1 MKTRGA
7 LIVVVAAA
15 LLAAGCSK
23 PAPATDKASTD
34 DPNYMRGY
42 HAGLDDG
49 QSDTCNKIATY
60 KRAMSDELR
69 DQGICP

>member
-1 MKTRGA
+1 MKPGGV
-7 LIVVVAAA
+7 LIVVAAAA

-23 PAPATDKASTD
+23 PAPASGKAATD

-42 HAGLDDG
+42 HNGLDDG
-49 QSDTCNKIATY
+49 QTDTCNKIATY